1 LNTRVQTNAQAWN
14 THSNTRV
21 AKNKQ
26 TNKQTH
32 KHHQK
37 LLIRHIELTLPDVL
51 FRISD
56 FRYVFS
62 GEEPDSSVYR
72 ATFVYHGFRYVRVD
86 NYPITNSRPNV
97 TGLFM
102 HSDVTPHG
110 ALSFDKVSDY
120 PGAW

>member
-1 LNTRVQTNAQAWN
+1 
-14 THSNTRV
+14 
-21 AKNKQ
+21 
-26 TNKQTH
+26 
-32 KHHQK
+32 
-37 LLIRHIELTLPDVL
+37 L

-62 GEEPDSSVYR
+62 GEETDSSVYR

-86 NYPITNSRPNV
+86 NYPITSSCPNV

-110 ALSFDKVSDY
+110 ALSFDKVCDY
-120 PGAW
+120 PLPLLGKNVGSPATYDILTD

>member
-1 LNTRVQTNAQAWN
+1 VEHTFEHACC
-14 THSNTRV
+14 
-21 AKNKQ
+21 NKQ
-26 TNKQTH
+26 TNKQTNA
-32 KHHQK
+32 QTPPEAPDW
-37 LLIRHIELTLPDVL
+37 HIELTLPDVL

>member
-1 LNTRVQTNAQAWN
+1 MEHTFEHACCNKQTNAQTPPKA
-14 THSNTRV
+14 
-21 AKNKQ
+21 
-26 TNKQTH
+26 
-32 KHHQK
+32 
-37 LLIRHIELTLPDVL
+37 HIKLTLPDVL

-62 GEEPDSSVYR
+62 GEETDSSVYR

-86 NYPITNSRPNV
+86 NYQITNSRPNV

-120 PGAW
+120 PLPLLGKNVGSPATYDIRTD